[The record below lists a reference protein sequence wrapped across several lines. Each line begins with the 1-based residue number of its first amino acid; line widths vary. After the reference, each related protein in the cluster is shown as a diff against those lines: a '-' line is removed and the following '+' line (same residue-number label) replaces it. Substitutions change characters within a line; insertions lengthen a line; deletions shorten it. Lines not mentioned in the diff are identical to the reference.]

1 MTVYS
6 IYNCY
11 NGCFTLADTLSSAID
26 YLIKNRYIV
35 DEEVIWD
42 YYDYSFY
49 IKDLEKEADSWKALP
64 IEQLNKV
71 FANYFVFTEEEVFST
86 ENKN

>member
-6 IYNCY
+6 IYNCH
-11 NGCFTLADTLSSAID
+11 NDCLTLTDTLSSAID

-35 DEEVIWD
+35 DEEVTRD
-42 YYDYSFY
+42 YYYYSFY
-49 IKDLEKEADSWKALP
+49 IKNLEKEADLWKALP

-71 FANYFVFTEEEVFST
+71 FANYFVFTEREVFST

>member
-6 IYNCY
+6 IYSY
-11 NGCFTLADTLSSAID
+11 HNGCLTLTDTLSSAID

-35 DEEVIWD
+35 DEEVAR
-42 YYDYSFY
+42 YYYWSFY
-49 IKDLEKEADSWKALP
+49 IKDLEKEANLWKALS

-71 FANYFVFTEEEVFST
+71 FANYFVFTEREVFST